1 MNKKALFVL
10 AIISILAM
18 TFASAAAPAKTATYQ
33 GAQFIQGKGLVLT
46 FNVSGKFS
54 AGELKGSIYVYGEK
68 SYQMNCYFKDNTDN
82 TVLGCVAPDKLKMFA
97 GKGAVARFGDFGF
110 YITIPSTGYYC
121 NGTEVLY
128 AIGRVTLADG
138 TVVDW
143 RYPYSYPD
151 FGNGPD
157 VAGRMKAFDIA
168 YYQSLGL
175 QVVDWDFIFEGCKET
190 LSPPTP

>member
-1 MNKKALFVL
+1 MNKKVFLAL
-10 AIISILAM
+10 AILSILAM
-18 TFASAAAPAKTATYQ
+18 TFVSAAAPAKTATYA

-54 AGELKGSIYVYGEK
+54 AGELKGSIYVYGDK
-68 SYQMNCYFKDNTDN
+68 SYQMNCYYKNSTDN

-121 NGTEVLY
+121 NGTEVMY

-138 TVVDW
+138 TVANW
-143 RYPYSYPD
+143 KYPYSYPD

-157 VAGRMKAFDIA
+157 VPGRMKSYDIA
-168 YYQSLGL
+168 YYQSQGQ
-175 QVVDWDFIFEGCKET
+175 QVVDWDFIFQDCKAT
-190 LSPPTP
+190 LVSPTP